1 MADGKGYL
9 APNVGAG
16 LRPAVVSGTSVSEHG
31 RVYNPP
37 RFAKFG
43 GFVSKSVHGDISNDP
58 RWNIRKP
65 GGEK

>member
-1 MADGKGYL
+1 
-9 APNVGAG
+9 
-16 LRPAVVSGTSVSEHG
+16 VVSGTSVSEHG